1 MKIELVER
9 GLCRIMAETN
19 DELEPIRNFFK
30 TENDNKFFVQH
41 HNPQY
46 SAPDFK
52 YGISALGVFK
62 IGLIMSVL
70 KVMKSLDI
78 KPEVDKKIFENL
90 FPIKHLN
97 IRPLVFELPCESNED
112 FENRDYQHEA
122 VEKNLKRGRG
132 VTVMATG
139 SGKSFVIAKTLYS
152 LLKTEPEKIKHC
164 LILVPTTNLVIQFYK
179 DLLSYG
185 LTEDEVSMFSSKEKE
200 CKNTSIIISNRQWL
214 NNHIDE
220 LPHID
225 VLQVDE
231 AHTFSSPGSNSSDMV
246 ANFETNIKFG
256 CTATLPNTI
265 DRNWDLIGNVGPVL
279 YKKNAKDMLEDDYI
293 SDLYITSVKVRD
305 KDIDKD
311 RQCLFSLNRKVSSEN
326 IQEAY
331 ELERKYITD
340 NMRKLYELP
349 FCYIKNESKGTNT
362 LFLFDYIEF
371 GKSFYEFVK
380 KEMGRLGKDKVFYID
395 GQIDVLEREKI
406 RKTIEET
413 EDAIIVAQSVC
424 FNTGINIKK
433 LHNIG
438 FIFNSKSGT
447 KIIQSIGR
455 GLRKHETKKEMHLY
469 DINFNFKYSERHFKE
484 RKRIYK
490 KEYNKDVTQEV
501 LFKVETIY
509 V

>member
-185 LTEDEVSMFSSKEKE
+185 LTEDELITGVFEGLMLHKNPAITGGTFIKEDSGNLVPAEYMKNGHKE
-200 CKNTSIIISNRQWL
+200 
-214 NNHIDE
+214 
-220 LPHID
+220 
-225 VLQVDE
+225 
-231 AHTFSSPGSNSSDMV
+231 F
-246 ANFETNIKFG
+246 IKQF
-256 CTATLPNTI
+256 
-265 DRNWDLIGNVGPVL
+265 DWIG
-279 YKKNAKDMLEDDYI
+279 A
-293 SDLYITSVKVRD
+293 ST
-305 KDIDKD
+305 
-311 RQCLFSLNRKVSSEN
+311 
-326 IQEAY
+326 
-331 ELERKYITD
+331 
-340 NMRKLYELP
+340 
-349 FCYIKNESKGTNT
+349 
-362 LFLFDYIEF
+362 
-371 GKSFYEFVK
+371 
-380 KEMGRLGKDKVFYID
+380 
-395 GQIDVLEREKI
+395 
-406 RKTIEET
+406 ET
-413 EDAIIVAQSVC
+413 EDRENFNEFFFSVPFGEYEVYVNGNLKGTINVPIEVSGV
-424 FNTGINIKK
+424 FNTDVWTHTSPWQGSDYNIE
-433 LHNIG
+433 NYI
-438 FIFNSKSGT
+438 
-447 KIIQSIGR
+447 
-455 GLRKHETKKEMHLY
+455 
-469 DINFNFKYSERHFKE
+469 
-484 RKRIYK
+484 
-490 KEYNKDVTQEV
+490 
-501 LFKVETIY
+501 KVENKSDGMFELTDVKTILTDETPASPRRVYFASGQDNNKGTTIY
-509 V
+509 LKTEHESDLIDES

>member
-1 MKIELVER
+1 MEIKYEGK
-9 GLCRIMAETN
+9 GLCRIMAETS
-19 DELEPIRNFFK
+19 EQLAPIRNYFK
-30 TENDNKFFVQH
+30 TENSNKFFVQH
-41 HNPQY
+41 HNPQFN
-46 SAPDFK
+46 APDFI
-52 YGISALGVFK
+52 YGISATGYFK
-62 IGLIMSVL
+62 IGLLTAVL
-70 KVMKSLDI
+70 KVMI
-78 KPEVDKKIFENL
+78 KLGIEPQVDKEIVDKFKPL
-90 FPIKHLN
+90 KKQK
-97 IRPLVFELPCESNED
+97 IRPLVFELPCEQDEE
-112 FENRDYQHEA
+112 FENREYQHEA
-122 VEKNLKRGRG
+122 VEQNLKKGRG
-132 VTVMATG
+132 VIVMATG

-152 LLKTEPEKIKHC
+152 LLKSEPEKIKHC
-164 LILVPTTNLVIQFYK
+164 LILVPTTGLVIQFYN

-185 LTEDEVSMFSSKEKE
+185 LSEDEVSMFSSKQKE

-214 NNHIDE
+214 QNHIDE

-231 AHTFSSPGSNSSDMV
+231 AHCFSSPNSNSSDMV
-246 ANFETNIKFG
+246 YNFDTDIKFG
-256 CTATLPNTI
+256 CTATLPNTL
-265 DRNWDLIGNVGPVL
+265 DKKWELIGNIGPVL
-279 YKKNAKDMLEDDYI
+279 YKKIAKDMLEDDYI
-293 SDLYITSVKVRD
+293 SDLYITSIKMRD

-311 RQCLFSLNRKVSSEN
+311 KQCLFSLNRKVSSEN

-340 NMRKLYELP
+340 NMHKLYEQP
-349 FCYIKNESKGTNT
+349 FLYIKNESKGTNT

-380 KEMGRLGKDKVFYID
+380 KEMGRRGKDKVFYID